1 MYRRK
6 FLRGLTVA
14 GAALA
19 LLAGV
24 TAPAEAALLDE
35 VSGNG
40 HGTIFRAAGSNFGV
54 PLLARFQYH
63 FTGGDHHIRQVSAMP
78 LPQQIAVEVAFADEN
93 GDDDYGYR
101 VSAEHVDATGVVPA
115 TFHGTCVGQCSVFL
129 FTRPAT
135 DVVFVLQGFRVT
147 FENGDHHLDKIGVQE
162 DNGILTTTFRDNN
175 GDDPFTYDVSYAWV
189 PRSRFGVI
197 TETSSTVHASGLATP
212 AAFAGEKVIR
222 GFSMDNVNTGDSGDN
237 HIRDLGVVAT
247 ANNFEIRYGDDDPR
261 NSADWRY
268 LVRYG
273 VVF

>member
-1 MYRRK
+1 MYRSK
-6 FLRGLTVA
+6 FSRALTVA
-14 GAALA
+14 GVTAAL
-19 LLAGV
+19 LVGL
-24 TAPAEAALLDE
+24 TAPAGAVTLDE

-101 VSAEHVDATGVVPA
+101 VSAEHVDATGVVQA
-115 TFHGTCVGQCSVFL
+115 SFHGTCVGQCSVFL
-129 FTRPAT
+129 FTRPAA

-147 FENGDHHLDKIGVQE
+147 FDNGDHHLDKIGVQE
-162 DNGILTTTFRDNN
+162 DNGVLTTAFRDNN

-189 PRSRFGVI
+189 PRSRFSTL
-197 TETSSTVHASGLATP
+197 TESSSVVHASGLATP
-212 AAFAGEKVIR
+212 AAVAGEKVVR

-237 HIRDLGVVAT
+237 HIRDLGVVA
-247 ANNFEIRYGDDDPR
+247 NFDNFEIRYGDDNPR
-261 NSADWRY
+261 DSADWSY
-268 LVRYG
+268 SVRYG
-273 VVF
+273 VLV